1 LKAAVFLGPR
11 RVKILD
17 VQKPIITEDEV
28 LIKTKVAGICGS
40 DLPHYLGSK
49 RKLLNILQRAKTLFF
64 PYSTII
70 GHEFSGL
77 VAEKGKNVTNVEL
90 NERVTA
96 LPTTSCHECKYC
108 KMGLMRLCENFRM
121 VPGAFSEF
129 VKVPAENI
137 IKIPA
142 QLSYEEAAM
151 IEPLACA
158 LHGIKLANIEKH
170 HSVAVIGAGTIG
182 LLVLLGVKS
191 LGVKQATIY
200 DPVPFKL
207 NLAKKLCADAAINCN
222 AINPYEKES
231 STQEIDV
238 VIECVGGSGGTLN
251 QASNIVTKRG
261 KIVTFGT
268 FVSTQKFNFDK
279 FRSREVTLLGSEG
292 CEKQDFVDAINLLSS
307 RKVDVKP
314 LITHTFPLQNIK
326 EAFETALKTES
337 IKVQITQ

>member
-1 LKAAVFLGPR
+1 LKVAIFAGPK

-17 VQKPIITEDEV
+17 IKKPIITEDEV
-28 LIKTKVAGICGS
+28 LIKSKVAGICGS
-40 DLPHYLGSK
+40 DLHHYVGSK
-49 RKLLNILQRAKTLFF
+49 RKVLNLLQRAKTLFF
-64 PYSTII
+64 PHSTII

-96 LPTTSCHECKYC
+96 LPSTSCHECKYC
-108 KMGLMRLCENFRM
+108 EKGLMRLCENFRM
-121 VPGAFSEF
+121 IPGTFSEF
-129 VKVPAENI
+129 VKVPAESI
-137 IKIPA
+137 LKIPD

-158 LHGIKLANIEKH
+158 LHGIRLANIEKH

-182 LLVLLGVKS
+182 LLVLLGVKA

-200 DPVPFKL
+200 DIVPFKL
-207 NLAKKLCADAAINCN
+207 NLAKKLGADFAINSK
-222 AINPYEKES
+222 IKPSGKEGL
-231 STQEIDV
+231 TQEIDI

-251 QASNIVTKRG
+251 QASNIVKKRG

-268 FVSTQKFNFDK
+268 FVSTKQFNFDK
-279 FRSREVTLLGSEG
+279 FRSREITLLGSEG

-307 RKVDVKP
+307 GKVDVKP
-314 LITHTFPLQNIK
+314 LITHTFPLRNIT
-326 EAFETALKTES
+326 EAFEAALKPES
-337 IKVQITQ
+337 IKVQITE